1 MTALPLR
8 NIITI
13 TIKLTTMKKV
23 TTLAEATELSTNLCN
38 DYHKNR
44 LMKAV
49 ELAKQIEVFYPC
61 YVEADINGDYLEWV
75 YIYLHHE
82 SLKITIQYDEYR
94 KKYNLCC
101 FWTRLFPNLSG
112 YQISDV
118 EKQFTAPNKIGVL
131 NTKKITDWVN
141 YYEAIYTQLKEK
153 NNENKSKI
161 QEFRD
166 KIADLPIHWY
176 DNNRGYMEKNG
187 IRYEFTIDN
196 QGGYVNE
203 RMSITK
209 SSNLENFLKITN

>member
-1 MTALPLR
+1 
-8 NIITI
+8 
-13 TIKLTTMKKV
+13 MKKI
-23 TTLAEATELSTNLCN
+23 TTLAEANELSTNLCN

-49 ELAKQIEVFYPC
+49 ELAKQVEVFYPC
-61 YVEADINGDYLEWV
+61 YVEADISGDYLEWV

-112 YQISDV
+112 YQISDI
-118 EKQFTAPNKIGVL
+118 ESKFTAPNKIGVL

-141 YYEAIYTQLKEK
+141 YYEAIYTKLKEK
-153 NNENKSKI
+153 NGENESKI
-161 QEFRD
+161 EAFRN
-166 KIADLPIHWY
+166 KIADLPITFY
-176 DNNRGYMEKNG
+176 NNNRGYMEKNG
-187 IRYEFTIDN
+187 IRYEFTIDE

-203 RMSITK
+203 RMSITAPT
-209 SSNLENFLKITN
+209 SLESFLKITN